1 MDWVNLAS
9 HRYKR
14 WAVLKAVIN
23 LPVQFNVT
31 NFLTILGATS
41 FSRRTL
47 LHGFRQLRLNKKCFN
62 INISLDT
69 AYKIIF
75 SLVFIF

>member
-1 MDWVNLAS
+1 VDWVNLAS

-23 LPVQFNVT
+23 FQVQLNVT
-31 NFLTILGATS
+31 NFFT
-41 FSRRTL
+41 FSSTL
-47 LHGFRQLRLNKKCFN
+47 LHGFRQLRLNKKSFN

-69 AYKIIF
+69 SYKIIF
-75 SLVFIF
+75 NLVFIL

>member
-1 MDWVNLAS
+1 MDWVHLAS

-23 LPVQFNVT
+23 LQVQLNVT

-47 LHGFRQLRLNKKCFN
+47 LHGFRQIRLDKKSFN

-69 AYKIIF
+69 SYKIIF
-75 SLVFIF
+75 NLVFIL